1 MTIIAELE
9 HRVATE
15 DLSPEQWERI
25 EDAFRVHAFN
35 VYYRRSFRDEHH
47 PLKRFV
53 KALLAS
59 ARPIQDHQAVV
70 DWYYSRHR
78 RRRPG

>member
-1 MTIIAELE
+1 MTIITEPEQHVDA
-9 HRVATE
+9 E
-15 DLSPEQWERI
+15 DLPVEQWQEI

-35 VYYRRSFRDEHH
+35 VYYKRSFRHELH

-59 ARPIQDHQAVV
+59 AQPIQDCQAVM
-70 DWYYSRHR
+70 DWYRSRQRRHR
-78 RRRPG
+78 PG

>member
-1 MTIIAELE
+1 MTIVAE
-9 HRVATE
+9 
-15 DLSPEQWERI
+15 PEQRIDVEDIPVEQWREI
-25 EDAFRVHAFN
+25 EDAFRVHAFT
-35 VYYRRSFRDEHH
+35 VYYKRTFREELH

>member
-1 MTIIAELE
+1 MTIVAEPQQ
-9 HRVATE
+9 RVAVE
-15 DLSPEQWERI
+15 DLSPELWESI

-35 VYYRRSFRDEHH
+35 VYYKRSFRDELH

-59 ARPIQDHQAVV
+59 TRPIQDHQAVV
-70 DWYYSRHR
+70 DWYHTRHR